1 MSKIVLLIVLFC
13 SAQIAIAQASQ
24 SISSTNSIYCHGC
37 SESTLRQELYEKA
50 LEIGFPDPMFDPDD
64 NIPVTVYSFDIA
76 TGMASS
82 HDVYN
87 RMDLLTNSPYMTL
100 DVSHMVPG
108 EVGSAWYEFSRTT
121 KDFFSSPF
129 ESSLNGYDVLLSPQL
144 QSQVASDINNTWY
157 ILVNAA
163 VRDLDVLGAI
173 FKSIDFSVI
182 SSINV
187 TFADNIV
194 MTFKLENIEQ
204 VTLNDISNLDLKYLP
219 DSAFLIMEDGTL
231 LKIPDDSSDNFGPL
245 VVTLTEDE
253 ALPLYDYLSNY
264 GYTST
269 GGGALG
275 GFGNSNIVCNVTHVE
290 ETVEPDGTIK
300 RSATYRCTIQ

>member
-1 MSKIVLLIVLFC
+1 MKLIEIRYTTRRLEEYLQVLCIDK
-13 SAQIAIAQASQ
+13 AS
-24 SISSTNSIYCHGC
+24 TY
-37 SESTLRQELYEKA
+37 RR
-50 LEIGFPDPMFDPDD
+50 
-64 NIPVTVYSFDIA
+64 FDIVILQ
-76 TGMASS
+76 G
-82 HDVYN
+82 
-87 RMDLLTNSPYMTL
+87 LTTL
-100 DVSHMVPG
+100 VVSEGTQV
-108 EVGSAWYEFSRTT
+108 AWYEFSSTT